1 MRCTALALAFVAT
14 SLILSAQQLIQ
25 TQPSVAAIIPD
36 NDVVHVFTDRVDLD
50 YDGEQGDGDLP
61 AQWLIID
68 PGTLQPR
75 STYTFPWA
83 RITARH
89 PALDAATGLMFVG
102 VGDTVWAYTSRTQQR
117 GSDPVY
123 VGPNETLGYDARAA
137 VLLITQR
144 PSFTDPGTVVTLD
157 LISKET
163 STQPTSVNPQI
174 TDFFRDDQGTI
185 TAVVLCE
192 GTFGN
197 ADGSVVFYDAT
208 GSESLEVGDTPNHLA
223 IDEEAGLMY
232 VVMNGSHQIHVID
245 LTSRSIVDTWETG
258 TTGFDGPRHIAL
270 SSSYAFVTSY
280 SGVVHVFNRTDG
292 TLVGSPTL
300 LAKADPIAAVGS
312 SIWVGHSF
320 ELGTYTPTGN
330 VAIYPLSIVS
340 VRESPT
346 SSTPTAFMTSADQ
359 VRLPMFTGGKPLT
372 MMDLQGALVAHQ
384 LMADSSAV
392 LDVSAVPSGVYV
404 VSDGT
409 KHALLNIMR

>member
-14 SLILSAQQLIQ
+14 SLLLSAQQLVS

-50 YDGEQGDGDLP
+50 YDGEQGEGDLP
-61 AQWLIID
+61 AKWLIID

-75 STYTFPWA
+75 ST
-83 RITARH
+83 
-89 PALDAATGLMFVG
+89 
-102 VGDTVWAYTSRTQQR
+102 GDTVWAYTSRTQQR
-117 GSDPVY
+117 GSEPVY
-123 VGPNETLGYDARAA
+123 VGPNEALGYDARAA

-163 STQPTSVNPQI
+163 STQPTSVNPQV

-270 SSSYAFVTSY
+270 SPGHAFVTSY
-280 SGVVHVFNRTDG
+280 SGGVHVFNRTDG
-292 TLVGSPTL
+292 ALLGSPAL
-300 LAKADPIAAVGS
+300 LAKSDPIAVVGS
-312 SIWVGHSF
+312 SIWVGHTF
-320 ELGTYTPTGN
+320 ELGTYNPVGD
-330 VAIYPLSIVS
+330 VAIYPLNVVS
-340 VRESPT
+340 VTEAST
-346 SSTPTAFMTSADQ
+346 SSAATAIMTSSDH
-359 VRLPMFTGGKPLT
+359 VRLPMFTGGTPLT
-372 MMDLQGALVAHQ
+372 MMDLQGALVAHRTVG
-384 LMADSSAV
+384 DYPAV